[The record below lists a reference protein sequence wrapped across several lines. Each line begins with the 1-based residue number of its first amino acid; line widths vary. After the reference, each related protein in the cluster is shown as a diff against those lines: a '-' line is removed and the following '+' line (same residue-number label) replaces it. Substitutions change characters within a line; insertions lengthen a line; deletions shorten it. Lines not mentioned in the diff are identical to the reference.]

1 MANESRYFVS
11 YISQGDSGFQVT
23 NVTVEWD
30 GVDFMNLRDKL
41 SAKIPNG
48 NFAVLSFHELKEN
61 SFGPGF
67 FDKPFTVSDFLSII
81 DLTEFPNV
89 SVQDPEG
96 TSDLPSTDLIVNRQV
111 NKELLNFNYFGESWV
126 TKIHP
131 TWIEVD
137 RGKPVK

>member
-1 MANESRYFVS
+1 MAKSRYFVS
-11 YISQGDSGFQVT
+11 YISQSDGGFQVS
-23 NVTVEWD
+23 NVTVELD
-30 GVDFMNLRDKL
+30 GVDFKNLRDTL
-41 SAKIPNG
+41 SVNVPNG
-48 NFAVLSFHELKEN
+48 NFAILNFHELKEN
-61 SFGPGF
+61 SFSPGF